1 MGEVS
6 TLIRAEGVTA
16 LLLERQTLEK
26 EIIEISKEIARETE
40 AHLLRLN
47 ELNRRQL
54 AAVVKTE
61 TLDES
66 LIRLMHPWIDET
78 V

>member
-16 LLLERQTLEK
+16 LLLERQSLEK
-26 EIIEISKEIARETE
+26 EIVEISKEIARETE

-54 AAVVKTE
+54 VAVVKTE
-61 TLDES
+61 ALDES

>member
-26 EIIEISKEIARETE
+26 EIVEISKEIARETE

-54 AAVVKTE
+54 TAVVKTE
-61 TLDES
+61 ALDES
-66 LIRLMHPWIDET
+66 LIRLIHPWIDET

>member
-6 TLIRAEGVTA
+6 TLIRAEGVTV

-26 EIIEISKEIARETE
+26 EIVEISKEIARETE

-61 TLDES
+61 ALDES

>member
-26 EIIEISKEIARETE
+26 EIVEISKEIARETE

-54 AAVVKTE
+54 AVAVKTE
-61 TLDES
+61 ALDES

>member
-26 EIIEISKEIARETE
+26 EIVEISKEIARETE

-47 ELNRRQL
+47 ELNCRQL

-61 TLDES
+61 ALDES

>member
-26 EIIEISKEIARETE
+26 EIVEISKELARETE

-47 ELNRRQL
+47 ELNRR
-54 AAVVKTE
+54 
-61 TLDES
+61 
-66 LIRLMHPWIDET
+66 
-78 V
+78 

>member
-1 MGEVS
+1 MNGVAV
-6 TLIRAEGVTA
+6 LVRAEGVTA

-26 EIIEISKEIARETE
+26 EIVEISKEIARETE

>member
-1 MGEVS
+1 MSNDS
-6 TLIRAEGVTA
+6 TMIRAEGVTA

-26 EIIEISKEIARETE
+26 EIVEISKEIARETE

-61 TLDES
+61 VLDEN
-66 LIRLMHPWIDET
+66 LIRLMHPWINET

>member
-26 EIIEISKEIARETE
+26 EIVEISKEIARETE

-61 TLDES
+61 ALDES

>member
-1 MGEVS
+1 MGKVS
-6 TLIRAEGVTA
+6 TMIRVEGVTA

-26 EIIEISKEIARETE
+26 EIVEISKEIARETE

-61 TLDES
+61 ALDES

>member
-26 EIIEISKEIARETE
+26 EIVEISKEIARETE

-61 TLDES
+61 ALDES

-78 V
+78 I

>member
-16 LLLERQTLEK
+16 LLLERQSLEK
-26 EIIEISKEIARETE
+26 EIVEISKEIARETE

-54 AAVVKTE
+54 VAVVKTE
-61 TLDES
+61 ALDES

-78 V
+78 I

>member
-16 LLLERQTLEK
+16 LLLERQSLEK
-26 EIIEISKEIARETE
+26 EIVEISKEIARETE

-61 TLDES
+61 ALDES
-66 LIRLMHPWIDET
+66 LIRIIHPWIDET

>member
-1 MGEVS
+1 MGKVS
-6 TLIRAEGVTA
+6 TMIRAEGVTA
-16 LLLERQTLEK
+16 LLLERQSLEK
-26 EIIEISKEIARETE
+26 EIVEISKEIARETE

-61 TLDES
+61 VLDEN

>member
-16 LLLERQTLEK
+16 LLLERQSLEK
-26 EIIEISKEIARETE
+26 EIVEISKEIARETE

-61 TLDES
+61 ALDES

>member
-54 AAVVKTE
+54 AAIVKTE
-61 TLDES
+61 ALDES

-78 V
+78 I

>member
-16 LLLERQTLEK
+16 LLLERQSLEK
-26 EIIEISKEIARETE
+26 EIVEISKEIARETE

-61 TLDES
+61 ALDEN